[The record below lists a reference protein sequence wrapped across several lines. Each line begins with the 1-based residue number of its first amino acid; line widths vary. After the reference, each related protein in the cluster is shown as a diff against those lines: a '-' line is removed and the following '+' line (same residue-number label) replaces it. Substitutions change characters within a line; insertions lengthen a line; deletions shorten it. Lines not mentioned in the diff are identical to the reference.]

1 MNVCL
6 QALLS
11 VGELVEYYL
20 KIDPNELLRLSKV
33 NKKKE
38 NISYIFASF

>member
-11 VGELVEYYL
+11 VNELVEYYL
-20 KIDPNELLRLSKV
+20 KINPNDLLKLSKV
-33 NKKKE
+33 DKKKE
-38 NISYIFASF
+38 NISYIFA